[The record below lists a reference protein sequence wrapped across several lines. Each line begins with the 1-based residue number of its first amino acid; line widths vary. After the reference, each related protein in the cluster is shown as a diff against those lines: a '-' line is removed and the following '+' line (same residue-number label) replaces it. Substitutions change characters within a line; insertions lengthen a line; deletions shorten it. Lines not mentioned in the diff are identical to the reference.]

1 VTAPEVAGPR
11 EGKQL
16 GQQLE
21 RRAAFELIPP
31 TDYGRIVQ
39 DYDAQRPG
47 AGPHASGL
55 VVDQA
60 IAFVATAAAI
70 FTEGC
75 WSELPHPLVP
85 SWDIAK
91 AWEVLIKHT
100 TVYRALSEKL
110 GVFVDWLPHP
120 EPLLVDVE
128 KTMVAIDATYYVL
141 HGQVW
146 TDEPAEA
153 RAGVVGL

>member
-1 VTAPEVAGPR
+1 MGR
-11 EGKQL
+11 
-16 GQQLE
+16 QLE
-21 RRAAFELIPP
+21 RKSAFDLIPA

-39 DYDAQRPG
+39 DYDARRHA

-70 FTEGC
+70 FTEGR
-75 WSELPHPLVP
+75 WGELPHALVL
-85 SWDIAK
+85 SSDIAK

-100 TVYRALSEKL
+100 TVYRALAEKL
-110 GVFVDWLPHP
+110 GVFVDWLPYP
-120 EPLLVDVE
+120 EALPVDVE
-128 KTMVAIDATYYVL
+128 MTMVAIDTTNYVL

-146 TDEPAEA
+146 IVDEPAEA

>member
-1 VTAPEVAGPR
+1 M
-11 EGKQL
+11 

-21 RRAAFELIPP
+21 RKAAFELIPT

-39 DYDAQRPG
+39 DYDARRPG
-47 AGPHASGL
+47 GSPHASGL

-70 FTEGC
+70 FTAGR
-75 WSELPHPLVP
+75 WSELPHALVP

-100 TVYRALSEKL
+100 TVYRALSDRL
-110 GVFVDWLPHP
+110 GVFVDWLPYP
-120 EPLLVDVE
+120 EALLVDVE
-128 KTMVAIDATYYVL
+128 MTMVAIDDATNYAL

-146 TDEPAEA
+146 TDESAEA

>member
-1 VTAPEVAGPR
+1 M
-11 EGKQL
+11 

-21 RRAAFELIPP
+21 RKSAFDLIPV

-39 DYDAQRPG
+39 DYDARRQGPRP
-47 AGPHASGL
+47 HDSGL

-70 FTEGC
+70 FTQGR
-75 WSELPHPLVP
+75 WDELPHPLVP

-100 TVYRALSEKL
+100 TVYRALSEEL
-110 GVFVDWLPHP
+110 GVFVDWLPYP
-120 EPLLVDVE
+120 EALLVDVE
-128 KTMVAIDATYYVL
+128 MTMVAIDATNYVL
-141 HGQVW
+141 HGRVW